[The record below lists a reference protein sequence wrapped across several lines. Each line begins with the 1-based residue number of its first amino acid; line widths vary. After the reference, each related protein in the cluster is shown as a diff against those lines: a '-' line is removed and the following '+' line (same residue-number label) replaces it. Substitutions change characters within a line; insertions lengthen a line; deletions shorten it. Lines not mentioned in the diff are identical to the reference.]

1 MKWFGFCALVPCLLC
16 SCSVPAQKIECF
28 IVDREEDLEI
38 PILDGQFIV
47 DQIHSVEHAHEIS
60 GAFECVSEQ
69 LRHTK
74 HTVVCRLSRGE

>member
-1 MKWFGFCALVPCLLC
+1 MKWFGFGGLVCCLLC
-16 SCSVPAQKIECF
+16 SCAPPTQAIECF
-28 IVDREEDLEI
+28 IVDREEGLEI

-47 DQIHSVEHAHEIS
+47 DQVYSMEHAHEIS